1 MSTILSAP
9 DIEATLAKNLHE
21 QRESRGWTLAELA
34 ARSGVS
40 RAMLSKIERREASP
54 TAALLGRLTAALG
67 MTLSRLFE
75 QMEDQPAG
83 QIMRAAEQ
91 PLWRDPETG
100 FTRRALTPP
109 QTWALP
115 ATPLEM
121 VWGELPPGA
130 EIAYPGIFP
139 FIADQQ
145 LVVISGQLAIRQAGV
160 GYLLEAGDCLRFGSP
175 TDVLFRNPGAA
186 RCRYVIAIL
195 RAPGPV
201 QERR

>member
-1 MSTILSAP
+1 MSAP
-9 DIEATLAKNLHE
+9 DIEAILAKNLRE
-21 QRESRGWTLAELA
+21 ERESRGWTLAELA

-75 QMEDQPAG
+75 QMADQPAG
-83 QIMRAAEQ
+83 QITRVAEQ

-109 QTWALP
+109 QSGALP